1 MEQKKTTSTIRE
13 NRAPFE
19 PADSDDVLLE
29 KVASYYHQELLAG
42 AEAKAHLERW
52 GIDARA
58 IPFFGL
64 GHANRTLG
72 LTLPLGNRLE
82 GHALRERLVKA
93 GVFRHSRSE
102 ALRGAIVVPLHRV
115 GGGIENLYGRYTDTK
130 GRGEHAWTNAAK
142 TGLFNVEGLKRA
154 KEIVIAG
161 SVLDALSLWSAGIEH
176 VTALH
181 GADGPLESIVRA
193 AEMAGTKRVTLALQ
207 RTPEMQAAEARL
219 VRELGTR
226 GTEILRMVLPANEDA
241 NHVLRQPDGRYR
253 LGELHRLAEWIG
265 GVQKTASIPAGA
277 TKAARAESARTD
289 ANASE
294 PAEHGQVYVMGDRR
308 WRIRGLAENTSRG
321 VLRVNVFVSREDVG
335 FHVDTF
341 DLYSARHRTAFVAQ
355 AASEL
360 RCEDAL
366 VKKDLGQ
373 VLLRLEQ
380 AQEEA
385 IAKREAPKHPAREM
399 TTPEREDALELLLD
413 PKLLEKVLGAFDAMG
428 IVGERENLLA
438 GYLVGVSRK
447 LKAPLAMVI
456 QSSSAA
462 GKTAVL
468 DAIVSLVPEEDRF
481 SYSAI
486 SGQSLYYMGERS
498 LRHRVLSIA
507 EHTGAEKAS
516 YALKL
521 LSSSKALTIAS
532 TGKDA
537 TTGRITSH
545 EYKVEGPVALVLT
558 TTKVE
563 LDEELQ
569 NRCLVVTI
577 DESPEQTRAVHESQR
592 RAQTLAGIE
601 RETRRA
607 GLERLH
613 QNAQRLIRPLVVV
626 NPHANEI
633 RFGDRRVRARRD
645 HRKLLSLIEAIALVH
660 QHQREIRKHAIGEQE
675 IEYIEATR
683 EDVERAESL
692 LEALVGSVADD
703 VPPRTR
709 ELLSL
714 LSRHVLTQPVGGD
727 EPARRLTFTRREA
740 RDALGWGDTQ
750 LKTHLRRLV
759 DAELVIMRRA
769 AHGAGV
775 VYELAFDGDVLAR
788 SAGGAPA
795 RRAEDGGGAGLGRG
809 RKSGVSASK
818 TSRSESLSA
827 ERERSH
833 PGVTSSVARE
843 LEAREAS

>member
-1 MEQKKTTSTIRE
+1 MKRVNETTVRA
-13 NRAPFE
+13 NRAPFS
-19 PADSDDVLLE
+19 ATDSDEVILE
-29 KVASYYHQELLAG
+29 KIAGYYHQELLAG
-42 AEAKAHLERW
+42 TEAKAHLETW

-58 IPFFGL
+58 IAVFRL

-72 LTLPLGNRLE
+72 LTLPLGNRRE
-82 GHALRERLVKA
+82 GHALRERLMKT
-93 GVFRHSRSE
+93 GVFRHTRSE
-102 ALRGAIVVPLHRV
+102 ALRGAIVVPLHHV
-115 GGGIENLYGRYTDTK
+115 EGGVENLYGRYTDTK

-142 TGLFNVEGLKRA
+142 TGLFNVEGLKSA

-193 AEMAGTKRVTLALQ
+193 VELGGAKRVTLALR
-207 RTPEMQAAEARL
+207 RTPEMQVAEERL

-226 GTEILRMVLPANEDA
+226 GIEILRMVLPAMEDA
-241 NHVLRQPDGRYR
+241 NHVLRQADGRYR
-253 LGELHRLAEWIG
+253 LGELYRLAEWIG
-265 GVQKTASIPAGA
+265 GVQKSAPSSAITA
-277 TKAARAESARTD
+277 KASGSERVRAD
-289 ANASE
+289 APASE
-294 PAEHGQVYVMGDRR
+294 PAGAPAEHGHVYVMGDRR

-341 DLYSARHRTAFVAQ
+341 DLYSARHRTAFVSQ

-373 VLLRLEQ
+373 VLLKLEQ

-385 IAKREAPKHPAREM
+385 IAKREAPKAAAAEM
-399 TTPEREDALELLLD
+399 TELEREAALELLRD
-413 PKLLEKVLGAFDAMG
+413 PNFLERVLGAFNAMG
-428 IVGERENLLA
+428 VVGERENLLA

-468 DAIVSLVPEEDRF
+468 DAIVALVPEEDRF
-481 SYSAI
+481 NYSAI

-577 DESPEQTRAVHESQR
+577 DESPEQTRAVHEAQR
-592 RAQTLAGIE
+592 RAQTLVGIE

-613 QNAQRLIRPLVVV
+613 QNAQRLLRPLVVV
-626 NPHANEI
+626 NPHADEI

-660 QHQREIRKHAIGEQE
+660 QHQRPIRKHAIGEQE

-683 EDVERAESL
+683 EDVARAESL
-692 LEALVGSVADD
+692 LEVLVGSVTDD

-714 LSRHVLTQPVGGD
+714 LSRHVFTQAAGSD

-775 VYELAFDGDVLAR
+775 VYELAFDGDILDE
-788 SAGGAPA
+788 SGEQAGG
-795 RRAEDGGGAGLGRG
+795 RRAAAGVAAGAGRA
-809 RKSGVSASK
+809 RESGVGGLNGSGS
-818 TSRSESLSA
+818 
-827 ERERSH
+827 ERSQ
-833 PGVTSSVARE
+833 PGIASSAVRAE
-843 LEAREAS
+843 EAREAS